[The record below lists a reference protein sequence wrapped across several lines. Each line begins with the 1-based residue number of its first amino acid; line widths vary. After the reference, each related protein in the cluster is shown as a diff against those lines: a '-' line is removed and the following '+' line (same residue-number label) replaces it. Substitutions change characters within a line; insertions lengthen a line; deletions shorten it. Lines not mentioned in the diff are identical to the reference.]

1 MIVYKTVD
9 LFSQTDGMK
18 IGTKKIVDHQI
29 CDFTGHIIDRYSNPN
44 TYEINYNDN
53 DPCFGDGH
61 GEGWLYKWN
70 DAHQKDDDER
80 IDAYDLFSQGEYIF
94 ETEEGGIEVFAEL
107 IKTAKKEKFEILS
120 LDQLLRWS
128 RARMLE
134 KVITM
139 GIYTIEQFSCE

>member
-9 LFSQTDGMK
+9 LFSQTDGKKM
-18 IGTKKIVDHQI
+18 GSKKIVDHQI
-29 CDFTGHIIDRYSNPN
+29 CDFTGHVIDKYSNPN

-53 DPCFGDGH
+53 DPCFGDGY
-61 GEGWLYKWN
+61 GEDWLYKWN
-70 DAHQKDDDER
+70 DEHQNGFDER
-80 IDAYDLFSQGEYIF
+80 IDAYDLFGQGSYIF
-94 ETEEGGIEVFAEL
+94 ETQEGGVEVFADL
-107 IKTAKKEKFEILS
+107 LKAAKEEKLEIYG

-128 RARMLE
+128 RARMLK